1 MGLLTKK
8 ILEYQQKKLVQ
19 AENSLKSHISKKEQ
33 LKEIGSDKEIANQDK
48 MIKIWSSNIEKIKR
62 EINKLQIKG

>member
-1 MGLLTKK
+1 MGLLAKK
-8 ILEYQQKKLVQ
+8 ILEYQQKKLVL

-62 EINKLQIKG
+62 EINNLQIKG

>member
-1 MGLLTKK
+1 MGLFTKK

-19 AENSLKSHISKKEQ
+19 AENSLKFHISKKEQ
-33 LKEIGSDKEIANQDK
+33 LIETGLDKEVVNQDK

-62 EINKLQIKG
+62 EINKIQIKG

>member
-19 AENSLKSHISKKEQ
+19 AENLLKSHISKKEH

-48 MIKIWSSNIEKIKR
+48 MIKIWSSNIEKIKQ
-62 EINKLQIKG
+62 EINKIQIKG

>member
-1 MGLLTKK
+1 MGFFTKK
-8 ILEYQQKKLVQ
+8 ILEYQLKKLVQ

-33 LKEIGSDKEIANQDK
+33 LIEMGLNKEVANQDK